1 MTPIALM
8 GSSQNDAHRVDG
20 LIAVGSIVIAALND
34 IELLILTL
42 AGHAI
47 DQTVLA

>member
-1 MTPIALM
+1 LRHN
-8 GSSQNDAHRVDG
+8 SLRVD
-20 LIAVGSIVIAALND
+20 ARVVAGSIVIAALND
-34 IELLILTL
+34 IELLILAL